1 MSNPTPSFP
10 PVDDLIAQMRKVDWS
25 TRAQNGVRYVLITIA
40 LMHTFSL
47 MIRAWWVS
55 NGREQSAQLVQNLI
69 AFLDIIC
76 AESIELYE
84 DIYTALIAFDIII
97 DTEFNLDYAKWR
109 VGDLRILTN
118 SPSSV
123 RKAQLVQM
131 ANQ

>member
-1 MSNPTPSFP
+1 
-10 PVDDLIAQMRKVDWS
+10 MRKVDWS